1 MACLRGLKQF
11 VKRLRERKSKI
22 LQFLFNTDTITTK
35 KLNGMLNVLPLP
47 QNCKNYVMDCRF
59 VELRRSVPIFS
70 CFYNLYHYKVRSI
83 CQRNTSQIISL
94 CTVAPSQERACQIC
108 HTIATFAR
116 DVQDLFLVCEWRNT
130 QLPLLSPRNPHPHP
144 QNNPRRLLCN
154 NPWKQQWTKEG
165 WIQLHLKN
173 NRTKHTKKRNHS
185 ISNQWSN

>member
-59 VELRRSVPIFS
+59 VELRRSVPVFFC
-70 CFYNLYHYKVRSI
+70 CFYNLYHYQVRLI

-94 CTVAPSQERACQIC
+94 CTVAPSQERAYQSLSHDSDFCSRRAGFISCLWMTQ
-108 HTIATFAR
+108 HPTAPPFPPQPPSPPSKQPSTI
-116 DVQDLFLVCEWRNT
+116 VV
-130 QLPLLSPRNPHPHP
+130 
-144 QNNPRRLLCN
+144 
-154 NPWKQQWTKEG
+154 
-165 WIQLHLKN
+165 
-173 NRTKHTKKRNHS
+173 
-185 ISNQWSN
+185 